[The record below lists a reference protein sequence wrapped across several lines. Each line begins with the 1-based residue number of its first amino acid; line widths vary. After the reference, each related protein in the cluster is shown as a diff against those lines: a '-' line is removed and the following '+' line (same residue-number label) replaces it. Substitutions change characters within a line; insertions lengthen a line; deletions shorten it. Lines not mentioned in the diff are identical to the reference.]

1 MDNFDLVIRGGTI
14 FDGTGGESRAGDVA
28 IQDGRIAA
36 MGRVAGKGKEEIDAL
51 DRLVTP
57 GWVDIHTHYDGQVT
71 WSNRLNPSST
81 QGATTIVMGN
91 CGVGFAPCLPERRE
105 TLIKVMEGVED
116 IPGIVL
122 EEGIP
127 WTWQSFPEYLDV
139 LGRTSY
145 DIDIAA
151 QMTHAPVRVHVM
163 GERGVNRERATDED
177 IAKMARLVQEGVQAG
192 ALGFSTSRTL
202 IHRLKDGS
210 MTPTIHADERELMGI
225 ALGMKAAGAGVLEM
239 VEDSRGNDQDLE
251 IEYGMWRRIVQA
263 SGRPLSFTLSQF
275 ASNPLKHREVLAFVE
290 KANQS
295 GLKMRGQTGN
305 RPVGMIL
312 GLECSLHPFAGCSSF
327 APLAGL
333 PLAQKVAAMKR
344 PEMRARLLAEAPPA
358 NDQNTARVR
367 GFDSI
372 YPFGEPPNYFP
383 GADRKLSVLA
393 AQRGIAPLELAY
405 EILLSNDGHGQMYY
419 PGTNFY
425 NNSNDELFG
434 MITHP
439 QVLMGL
445 GDGGAHMMSVCDASM
460 PTHLLSYWTRDRA
473 NGERIPLARAVHM
486 LTKKNADYIGLKD
499 RGVLAPGYRA
509 DVNVI
514 DYNGLRIHAPV
525 AVSDLPAG
533 GSRLDQR
540 VDGYDA
546 TIAKGQV
553 IYRAG
558 RHTGALP
565 GRLIRGAQPAPR

>member
-14 FDGTGGESRAGDVA
+14 FDGTGGEPRSGDVA
-28 IQDGRIAA
+28 IRDGVIAA
-36 MGRVAGKGKEEIDAL
+36 IGKVAGKGKEEIDARE
-51 DRLVTP
+51 RLVTP

-81 QGATTIVMGN
+81 QGATTVVMGN
-91 CGVGFAPCLPERRE
+91 CGVGFAPCLPERRK

-177 IAKMARLVQEGVQAG
+177 IAQMAQLVKEGMQAG

-210 MTPTIHADERELMGI
+210 LTPTINADERELMGI

-239 VEDSRGNDQDLE
+239 VEDTRGNNVGLE
-251 IEYGMWRRIVQA
+251 VEYGMWRRIAQA
-263 SGRPLSFTLSQF
+263 SGRPVSFTLSQISS
-275 ASNPLKHREVLAFVE
+275 APLKHREIIAFVE
-290 KANQS
+290 EANRN
-295 GLKMRGQTGN
+295 GLLMRGQTGN

-312 GLECSLHPFAGCSSF
+312 GLECSLHPFAGCPGF
-327 APLAGL
+327 APLLSL
-333 PLAQKVAAMKR
+333 PLAQKVAAMQR
-344 PEMRARLLAEAPPA
+344 PEIRARLLAEAPPA
-358 NDQNTARVR
+358 SDPNTARVR
-367 GFDSI
+367 GFESL

-383 GADRKLSVLA
+383 GADLKLSTIA
-393 AQRGIAPLELAY
+393 AQRSMPPLELAY
-405 EILLSNDGHGQMYY
+405 EILLSNNGHGQMYF
-419 PGTNFY
+419 PGTNFHA
-425 NNSNDELFG
+425 NSNDELFG

-439 QVLMGL
+439 LVLMGL
-445 GDGGAHMMSVCDASM
+445 GDGGAHMMSICDASM
-460 PTHLLSYWTRDRA
+460 PTHLLSYWTRDRK
-473 NGERIPLARAVHM
+473 NGEKIPLARAVNM
-486 LTKKNADYIGLKD
+486 LTKKNADYIGFND

-514 DYNGLRIHAPV
+514 DYDRLRIHAPV

-546 TIAKGQV
+546 TIANGQV
-553 IYRAG
+553 IYRGG

-565 GRLIRGAQPAPR
+565 GRLIRGTQPAPR